1 MIKAMAEP
9 IAPPPRPT
17 GMLRRLLSVA
27 VFTTL
32 VTLAAPTAT
41 VFACSCIQLTPNEAL
56 ANAEVAFVG
65 VVAAIDDPATG
76 PLIGSGDALRYT
88 FAVESSL
95 KGLPAVSLDVLS
107 SRSSASCGMEF
118 AAAQRWRV
126 FAYADEAGQLQTGLC
141 SGNELLAENAP
152 IPAATPAPPPVALL
166 LAIGALIALAGISA
180 LAFTRRA
187 RTAPNRRSRS

>member
-1 MIKAMAEP
+1 MIGAMAEP
-9 IAPPPRPT
+9 IAFPLRPT
-17 GMLRRLLSVA
+17 GMLRRLLSLA

-32 VTLAAPTAT
+32 VTLAAPTAH
-41 VFACSCIQLTPNEAL
+41 VFACSCMRTTPAQAL
-56 ANAEVAFVG
+56 VNADFAFVG
-65 VVAAIDDPATG
+65 VVAAIDDPGSG
-76 PLIGSGDALRYT
+76 PLVGSGDALRYT
-88 FAVESSL
+88 FAVEETL
-95 KGLPAVSLDVLS
+95 KGALAVSVDVQS
-107 SRSSASCGMEF
+107 ARSSASCGMEF

-126 FAYADEAGQLQTGLC
+126 FAYADEAGQCQSGLC
-141 SGNELLAENAP
+141 SGNQLLAESAP